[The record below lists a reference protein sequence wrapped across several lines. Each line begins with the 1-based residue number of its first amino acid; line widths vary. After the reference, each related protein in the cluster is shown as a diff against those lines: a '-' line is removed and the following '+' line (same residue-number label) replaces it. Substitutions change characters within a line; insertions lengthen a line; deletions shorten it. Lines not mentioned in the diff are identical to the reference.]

1 MYEGRIVFTQLMDFL
16 PRHTFRRRVKS
27 YGGDRRV
34 RTFTCWEQFLAMAF
48 AQLTYRESLRD
59 IEACLGAAPE
69 KLYHMGFRAKVSR
82 STLADANETR
92 DWRIYADF
100 AQTLITVARRLYAD
114 EPLAAELERTVY
126 ALDSTTIDL
135 CLSLFPWARL
145 RQTRGAVKM
154 HTLLDLAGNIPAFAW
169 ITEGKTHDVKILD
182 RLLAEPGSIDVPDR
196 GYIDFARLH
205 RLGEQRATFVVR
217 AKKNLKC
224 RRLYSRASTARP
236 DSSATRRAGE
246 PVEVCRGVPGRA
258 PACASEGPRD
268 GQERGRAHQR
278 LHAASPHGGRALP
291 RALADRAL
299 LQVDQAASQ
308 DQALLWHLGQ
318 RGPDPALDRHLGLR
332 ARGHRPQATRDRA

>member
-16 PRHTFRRRVKS
+16 PRHTFRRRVKR

-34 RTFTCWEQFLAMAF
+34 RTFTCWNQFLAMAF

-59 IEACLGAAPE
+59 IGACLGAAPE

-100 AQTLITVARRLYAD
+100 AQTLITDVRRLYAD

-145 RQTRGAVKM
+145 RRTKGAVEI

-182 RLLAEPGSIDVPDR
+182 RLLAEPGSIYVLDR

-205 RLGEQRATFVVR
+205 RLG
-217 AKKNLKC
+217 
-224 RRLYSRASTARP
+224 
-236 DSSATRRAGE
+236 
-246 PVEVCRGVPGRA
+246 
-258 PACASEGPRD
+258 
-268 GQERGRAHQR
+268 
-278 LHAASPHGGRALP
+278 
-291 RALADRAL
+291 
-299 LQVDQAASQ
+299 
-308 DQALLWHLGQ
+308 
-318 RGPDPALDRHLGLR
+318 
-332 ARGHRPQATRDRA
+332 